1 MAKPTPCRI
10 TFTDDNDVEQQIRFH
25 AVMVESHKAKS
36 VITKFPVMTGYEV
49 SRNAIKKNREF
60 TVRAI
65 ISNTILE
72 NSNNSDVTDGNISK
86 TMHEACSALVD
97 NAQVCEVVT
106 NLGVYG
112 PVVFNSY
119 DTKTDEKWS
128 NAIMITLKGEQLQ
141 VKGALN
147 KTAPTVLSF
156 TVLDD
161 AAAAVRREELALLG
175 IDANPEAE
183 ISECTAVMGS
193 DYQVSS
199 TTAQGT
205 AQTTTYLSTGQDPV
219 TGVYNYDIHT
229 DLGEIA
235 GPPAPESAFN
245 FFSLGQAAAVTSACL
260 TEELVGLAEDELED
274 LVDTELGKLKSSVYG
289 AYYESVS
296 MAGDGGPLVTIGLDC
311 IIAGG
316 IGGAGGD
323 ISPDDFDDSL
333 PTAADIANSAKVA
346 GKNAVNDIV
355 QVLSPTTFTKISNS
369 PSGDVL
375 GNIL

>member
-1 MAKPTPCRI
+1 MEHVMAKPTPCRI

-86 TMHEACSALVD
+86 TMHKACSALVD

-106 NLGVYG
+106 NLGVYT

-128 NAIMITLKGEQLQ
+128 NAIMITLRGEQLQ

-147 KTAPTVLSF
+147 KTAPTALSF

-161 AAAAVRREELALLG
+161 AAAAIRREELAALG

-199 TTAQGT
+199 TSEQGT
-205 AQTTTYLSTGQDPV
+205 AQTTTYISTGQDPV
-219 TGVYNYDIHT
+219 TGVYNYDMHT
-229 DLGEIA
+229 DLGEIV
-235 GPPAPESAFN
+235 GPPAPEIA
-245 FFSLGQAAAVTSACL
+245 GPPTP
-260 TEELVGLAEDELED
+260 EDGLED
-274 LVDTELGKLKSSVYG
+274 LVHTEQGKLKSSEYG
-289 AYYESVS
+289 EYYESVQ
-296 MAGDGGPLVTIGLDC
+296 MAEDGGPLPTVGSD
-311 IIAGG
+311 IIVVGV
-316 IGGAGGD
+316 GGAGGEV
-323 ISPDDFDDSL
+323 SPDDFDDSL

-346 GKNAVNDIV
+346 GKDAANDTV
-355 QVLSPTTFTKISNS
+355 QVLSPTTFTKIRNN
-369 PSGDVL
+369 PSGDAL

>member
-10 TFTDDNDVEQQIRFH
+10 TFTDTKGVEQQIRFH

-86 TMHEACSALVD
+86 TMHKACSALVD

-106 NLGVYG
+106 NLGVYT

-128 NAIMITLKGEQLQ
+128 NAIMITLRGEQLQ

-147 KTAPTVLSF
+147 KTAPTALSF

-161 AAAAVRREELALLG
+161 VAAAIRREELAALG

-183 ISECTAVMGS
+183 ISECQVVAGL
-193 DYQVSS
+193 DYQVGS
-199 TTAQGT
+199 TTAQGV
-205 AQTTTYLSTGQDPV
+205 AQTTTYVSTGQNPV
-219 TGVYNYDIHT
+219 TGAYNYDVHT
-229 DLGEIA
+229 DLGEIV
-235 GPPAPESAFN
+235 GPPSPEAAFN
-245 FFSLGQAAAVTSACL
+245 FFSLGQAAATTSACL
-260 TEELVGLAEDELED
+260 TQELISYAEEEVDD
-274 LVDTELGKLKSSVYG
+274 FVDTELGKLKSSVYG
-289 AYYESVS
+289 AYYEATAQTGEGST
-296 MAGDGGPLVTIGLDC
+296 LLTIGLDC

-316 IGGAGGD
+316 ISGTGGHV
-323 ISPDDFDDSL
+323 SPDDFDISL
-333 PTAADIANSAKVA
+333 PTANDIVNSAKRV
-346 GKNAVNDIV
+346 GNDAVNDTV
-355 QVLSPTTFTKISNS
+355 QVLAPVTFTKISNKS
-369 PSGDVL
+369 SGDVL